1 MQRRRVTAQILSFAL
16 HALALVALSFNP
28 SHPRP
33 KHHAAAASAPAIE
46 VVEIAP
52 AAPRVKQPESFVLSN
67 DDLQIDLGAGATTVM
82 LSQFAFDLEPIA
94 RHARALFPFLAD
106 AFLPQ
111 LAQVSNSASYARRG
125 VMNPL
130 ESASNDQA
138 PKLKLTEGE
147 TQAVLD
153 EAWSR
158 RHRWR
163 AFETIA
169 KLAGKYSA
177 TEGSLPS
184 VFKDYVAQNGLQP
197 YTDTTVR
204 DPRIWALLGIAA
216 DHRDF
221 INFIDAYAVD
231 HPSTKAT
238 TELLFLLDTLAQ
250 ASQDTLTALL
260 DTDPQGDMRW
270 TQEVNPA
277 AYQALVTIRSY
288 YVDELNRR
296 GLNTRA
302 ALTERYAVVRLKIL
316 STILETTPQ
325 SYRSAD
331 ARFLIG
337 AICWKRGLRVD
348 AQRIWRQM
356 EPDSTDRY
364 AIASAAILETLA
376 NAELTRNRSR
386 VDQILDAERA
396 RWVTFSYDRL
406 RQFGYRFDTY

>member
-52 AAPRVKQPESFVLSN
+52 AAPRVKQPESFVLSS

-111 LAQVSNSASYARRG
+111 LAQVVA
-125 VMNPL
+125 
-130 ESASNDQA
+130 DQVLGQ

-197 YTDTTVR
+197 YTDSTVR